1 VIRDSGDSGREI
13 LPVHWCHWCNLLR
26 MPPVTPRAAAGAGRA
41 FSTLF
46 RILHSM
52 VGVVPVRSP
61 TPPSPLAGVVSEQWF
76 RDSVE
81 GTDEGG
87 EAAGPGL
94 LDAGPGCYH
103 HAAEEGRSMIR
114 AQSAPVPRVSIERVS
129 NDLSLIL
136 PNLEQEAHAP
146 SRRGSGS
153 SRRSAADNDRKE
165 VEECSTLRADCWDV
179 RWGAVGARAEGQSP
193 DTRSLCEQRVHVHV
207 MRLFSISDARAS

>member
-1 VIRDSGDSGREI
+1 MIRGFREGI

-81 GTDEGG
+81 GTEEGGDSAG
-87 EAAGPGL
+87 EAAGL
-94 LDAGPGCYH
+94 LGCYH

>member
-1 VIRDSGDSGREI
+1 MMLRKILKRVEKARPAPAAALGVTGDMRDS
-13 LPVHWCHWCNLLR
+13 
-26 MPPVTPRAAAGAGRA
+26 A
-41 FSTLF
+41 
-46 RILHSM
+46 
-52 VGVVPVRSP
+52 
-61 TPPSPLAGVVSEQWF
+61 
-76 RDSVE
+76 E

-87 EAAGPGL
+87 EAPGL

-103 HAAEEGRSMIR
+103 HAAEEDRSMIR
-114 AQSAPVPRVSIERVS
+114 AQSAPVTRVSIERVS

-193 DTRSLCEQRVHVHV
+193 DTRSLCEQLVHVHV